1 MLPVVIL
8 AGGLATRLYPVTRD
22 TPKALIPLNGRPF
35 IDHQLAL
42 LKEKGV
48 THVILCVGNLGDDY
62 RGICGGRVTMGD
74 AGSVLI

>member
-8 AGGLATRLYPVTRD
+8 AGGLATRLYPVTEKI
-22 TPKALIPLNGRPF
+22 PKSLIPIAGMPF

-48 THVILCVGNLGDDY
+48 TQVILCVGNLG
-62 RGICGGRVTMGD
+62 RMIEEHAGIHR
-74 AGSVLI
+74 